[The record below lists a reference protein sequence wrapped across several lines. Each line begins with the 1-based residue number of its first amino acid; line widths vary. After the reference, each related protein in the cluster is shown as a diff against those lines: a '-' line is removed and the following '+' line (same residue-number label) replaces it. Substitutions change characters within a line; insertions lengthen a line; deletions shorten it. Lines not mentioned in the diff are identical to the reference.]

1 MLEERERGWGSN
13 NLKLNIC
20 VVKKF
25 VMSDEQN
32 TGLRGIVIAGV
43 IGLLGTALS
52 SYLTGQSN
60 IELKRQEFQSQLIMK
75 AIEAKSVEERR
86 NLLKFFIDAELIN
99 ETEGL
104 KKYTN
109 PSEGEKLLD
118 PPQVITSQG
127 NFNRTDLDLFYCEGT
142 QTTKIAQE
150 QLDTIYNKLRNA
162 DFGQIVKG
170 KIWTQDQEV
179 SKEQLKNKV
188 TVIVDDYEKGEL
200 RQMESL
206 LSDFSLQ
213 VIDNPGKSTPWRI
226 SVVVCPIK

>member
-52 SYLTGQSN
+52 SYLTGQ
-60 IELKRQEFQSQLIMK
+60 L
-75 AIEAKSVEERR
+75 
-86 NLLKFFIDAELIN
+86 
-99 ETEGL
+99 
-104 KKYTN
+104 
-109 PSEGEKLLD
+109 
-118 PPQVITSQG
+118 
-127 NFNRTDLDLFYCEGT
+127 
-142 QTTKIAQE
+142 
-150 QLDTIYNKLRNA
+150 
-162 DFGQIVKG
+162 VKG